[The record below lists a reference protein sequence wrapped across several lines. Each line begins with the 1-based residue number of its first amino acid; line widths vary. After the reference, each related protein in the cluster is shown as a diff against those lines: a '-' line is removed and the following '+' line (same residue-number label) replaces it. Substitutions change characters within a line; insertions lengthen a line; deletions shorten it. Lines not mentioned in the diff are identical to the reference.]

1 MAKEEQKE
9 MTFLDHLEALRWHLV
24 RSILAI
30 VLIAIAAFVFKDII
44 FDKIILAPKAPDF
57 FTNRNLCLFGQWVK
71 VPALCINSKPFEL
84 ININMAGQF
93 STHIMV
99 SLIAGFILAFPYLI
113 FEIWRFISPALYPRE
128 KKHARGAVFFISLLF
143 MVGVLFGYYVIVPLS
158 VHFLGNYMVSQTVTN
173 QINLIS
179 YISTVSSITLA
190 TGVIFE
196 LPVLIF
202 FLTRIGLVTP
212 DFLKKYRR
220 HALVVV
226 LAISAIITPPDIFSQ
241 ILVTFPLMLLYELGI
256 IISRKILKSEK
267 RKLENELKHGA
278 G

>member
-1 MAKEEQKE
+1 MPADSNNE

-30 VLIAIAAFVFKDII
+30 VVVSICAFIFKDII
-44 FDKIILAPKAPDF
+44 FDKIILAPKTPGF
-57 FTNRNLCLFGQWVK
+57 FTNRMLCEFGQMVN
-71 VPALCINSKPFEL
+71 VQALCINSSPFEI

-93 STHIMV
+93 STHIMI
-99 SLIAGFILAFPYLI
+99 SLMAGLILAFPYLI
-113 FEIWRFISPALYPRE
+113 FELWRFISPALYAKE

-143 MVGVLFGYYVIVPLS
+143 LLGVLFGYFVIIPLS
-158 VHFLGNYMVSQTVTN
+158 VHFLGNYSVSAQITN
-173 QINLIS
+173 QINLTS
-179 YISTVSSITLA
+179 YISTISSITLA

-212 DFLKKYRR
+212 EFLKKYRR

-226 LAISAIITPPDIFSQ
+226 LALSAIITPPDVFSQ
-241 ILVTFPLMLLYELGI
+241 ILVAFPLMFLYEVGI
-256 IISRKILKSEK
+256 IISRRILNKEK
-267 RKLENELKHGA
+267 QRIEKELKESSA
-278 G
+278 

>member
-44 FDKIILAPKAPDF
+44 FDKIIFAPKAPDF